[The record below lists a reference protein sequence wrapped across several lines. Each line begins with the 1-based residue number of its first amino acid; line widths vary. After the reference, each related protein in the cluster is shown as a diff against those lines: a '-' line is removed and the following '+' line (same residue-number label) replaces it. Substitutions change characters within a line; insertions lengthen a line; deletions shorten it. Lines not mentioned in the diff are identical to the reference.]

1 MTLAVNCNDLKLKEE
16 RMKIME
22 NVVNNNLNTGT
33 SSKVREMAIN
43 AIFIALTYVFTAF
56 VNIKLPISANG
67 GLIHL
72 GNIPLFVAAIVF
84 GWKTGM
90 IAGGIGMALFD
101 ILSGFWATWAPFTLI
116 IVGLMGFA
124 VGKITEK
131 KQSYVRNIIGMV
143 VALIIKIVGYYIA
156 EGIIYGNF
164 VAPLKSIPGNILQ
177 VGVAA
182 IIVLPISVRLKK
194 AANKIFAN

>member
-1 MTLAVNCNDLKLKEE
+1 
-16 RMKIME
+16 ME
-22 NVVNNNLNTGT
+22 TKDT
-33 SSKVREMAIN
+33 SSKVKMLAVN
-43 AIFIALTYVFTAF
+43 AVFIALTYVFTAF
-56 VNIKLPISANG
+56 VNVKLPIAANG

-72 GNIPLFVAAIVF
+72 GNIPLFIAAIVF

-101 ILSGFWATWAPFTLI
+101 ALSGFWATWAPFTLV

-131 KQSYVRNIIGMV
+131 KQSYLRNAIAMG

-156 EGIIYGNF
+156 EGILYGNF
-164 VAPLKSIPGNILQ
+164 VAPVKSIPGNIVQ
-177 VGVAA
+177 VVVAT

-194 AANKIFAN
+194 EATKIFS

>member
-1 MTLAVNCNDLKLKEE
+1 
-16 RMKIME
+16 
-22 NVVNNNLNTGT
+22 
-33 SSKVREMAIN
+33 
-43 AIFIALTYVFTAF
+43 
-56 VNIKLPISANG
+56 
-67 GLIHL
+67 
-72 GNIPLFVAAIVF
+72 VAAIVF